1 MGAGFDGLHDGVDLA
16 VDSTDEGERE
26 LALGGEGL
34 LGEVEG
40 AVDGAGDVD
49 AGHRQGKASGQL
61 LGDVGPAADHVE
73 ERRLALAHGA
83 QDGVLR
89 VVVPQGRCRHGW
101 FLSVMTSE
109 CWLCVV

>member
-1 MGAGFDGLHDGVDLA
+1 MLAGAGVDSLHDGVDVA

-40 AVDGAGDVD
+40 AVDGASDVD
-49 AGHRQGKASGQL
+49 AGHRQGKSSGQL

-73 ERRLALAHGA
+73 ERRLALAYGA
-83 QDGVLR
+83 QHGVLR
-89 VVVPQGRCRHGW
+89 VVAPQGGCWHGW
-101 FLSVMTSE
+101 LLS
-109 CWLCVV
+109 L

>member
-1 MGAGFDGLHDGVDLA
+1 MGAGFGGLHDGVDLA
-16 VDSTDEGERE
+16 VNSTDECERD

-34 LGEVEG
+34 GGEVEG

-49 AGHRQGKASGQL
+49 AGHRQRKASGQL
-61 LGDVGPAADHVE
+61 LGDVGPAADYVE

-89 VVVPQGRCRHGW
+89 FVARQGRCRHGW
-101 FLSVMTSE
+101 FLS
-109 CWLCVV
+109 L

>member
-40 AVDGAGDVD
+40 AVDGASEVD
-49 AGHRQGKASGQL
+49 AGHRQGNASGQL
-61 LGDVGPAADHVE
+61 LGDVGPAADHVD
-73 ERRLALAHGA
+73 ERRLALADGA

-89 VVVPQGRCRHGW
+89 VVAPQGVRRHGW
-101 FLSVMTSE
+101 FLSV
-109 CWLCVV
+109 